1 MYSHRRR
8 CSGVEMFSVL
18 FVRQKHHQQ
27 RTRTGR
33 EELLEREDD
42 RKRDEI

>member
-1 MYSHRRR
+1 MYRHRRR
-8 CSGVEMFSVL
+8 CSGAEMFSVL

-27 RTRTGR
+27 RTRTAI
-33 EELLEREDD
+33 EKLLEREDD